1 MKIEILNKRNL
12 DSCLLNVDVIDKLN
26 DVVLSGMIE
35 TKTTINKCYSNQTL
49 GCCLKDN
56 ISKKIKDLDIFAT
69 RKYYNSIYFIKD
81 EYIFLYKRNSKYITK
96 NTRISIKNFVDGYNK
111 SMKQLD
117 FDFGDNNPKNK
128 LNDKK
133 CFLLLLDFDISNLR
147 DELEEIYYRLYYITV
162 ENEEIVSYIDITNN
176 TNCISKAHDIS
187 NNKNTDK
194 ESEIPILKR
203 VQKEVTINND

>member
-1 MKIEILNKRNL
+1 
-12 DSCLLNVDVIDKLN
+12 
-26 DVVLSGMIE
+26 
-35 TKTTINKCYSNQTL
+35 
-49 GCCLKDN
+49 
-56 ISKKIKDLDIFAT
+56 
-69 RKYYNSIYFIKD
+69 
-81 EYIFLYKRNSKYITK
+81 
-96 NTRISIKNFVDGYNK
+96 
-111 SMKQLD
+111 MKQLD